1 MNYWALISIWSNNAQ
16 QQGGAHTQ
24 APSALGPK
32 KVQQQKITLEDRVI
46 TRLLDCNSIDPKW
59 ADEAKKLAKAITE
72 NTGELS
78 TGDQEAAEV
87 YVADAVK

>member
-1 MNYWALISIWSNNAQ
+1 L
-16 QQGGAHTQ
+16 
-24 APSALGPK
+24 LG
-32 KVQQQKITLEDRVI
+32 
-46 TRLLDCNSIDPKW
+46 CNSIDPKW